1 MEPCGLMELGR
12 RSGVCPKPSASTV
25 QAPLSL
31 AGLLIFHKRNG
42 SSAIGGHV
50 FQLVTQPLSQVIQ
63 DAQLRRFIVQQRT
76 AEMMYDFGQR
86 G

>member
-1 MEPCGLMELGR
+1 MISV
-12 RSGVCPKPSASTV
+12 SGGDIDLNPE
-25 QAPLSL
+25 LSL
-31 AGLLIFHKRNG
+31 AGLLILHKRRG

-76 AEMMYDFGQR
+76 AEMMYDFGPR
-86 G
+86 GRYRLKPR